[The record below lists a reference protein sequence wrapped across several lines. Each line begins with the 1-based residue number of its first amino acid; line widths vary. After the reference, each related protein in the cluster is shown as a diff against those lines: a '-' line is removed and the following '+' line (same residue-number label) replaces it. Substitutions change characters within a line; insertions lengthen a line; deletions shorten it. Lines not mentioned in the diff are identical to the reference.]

1 MFSTIFP
8 HYAWLR
14 LVKLEQMTQ
23 NFYTSLTKGLNSLL
37 LYCAHIVTNLLTL
50 HET

>member
-1 MFSTIFP
+1 MSSTTFP

-23 NFYTSLTKGLNSLL
+23 NLYTSLTKGLNSLL
-37 LYCAHIVTNLLTL
+37 LYCAHILTNLFAL